1 MNARRLLPAL
11 ALAVLAILSGARVAE
26 AHPLG
31 NFTINHYAGI
41 VVGRSEI
48 SIRWVLDM
56 AEIPAF
62 AARRQI
68 DANRDDAV
76 TPEEISHWLDATL
89 PGLVDVIRLEVN
101 GKTTPLRVL
110 DRNVT
115 FPPGQGGLSTLR
127 LVVNLAAPSPP
138 GAASITFQD
147 TTYPERIGWHEIT
160 ARPSDGVR
168 FASSDVS
175 TATVSDELRRYPA
188 DALTNPVDAR
198 TASVQFEPTTGSGR
212 TPSDVASSSSSG
224 SIVRAPDILADL
236 AGSSL
241 TPITAAFALLLALGL
256 GAVHGISPGH
266 GKTLVAAYLIGNRG
280 SLRQAAWLGVTVAA
294 THTVGVFVL
303 GVVTLVATEAL
314 LPERIV
320 TWLSLASGLLV
331 VGLGGALLWRAWRSA
346 RRHGELA
353 EGTHPHPHPH
363 AHPHP
368 SDHAHD
374 HEHGA
379 GHAAP
384 RLSAVGIAGLGLV
397 GGMVPSASALLVL
410 LVAITTGKIAF
421 GIALIIA
428 FGVGMAGVLAAI
440 SASVVFIR
448 RRLDVEGPSR
458 LRHRLV
464 MTAAAVLPVA
474 SALVVLAI
482 GLVLSVG
489 AARALG

>member
-11 ALAVLAILSGARVAE
+11 VLAILAILSGARAAE

-31 NFTINHYAGI
+31 NFTINHYTGI

-68 DANRDDAV
+68 DANRDDDV

-89 PGLVDVIRLEVN
+89 PGLVDAIRLEVN
-101 GKTTPLRVL
+101 GKTAPLTIL

-127 LVVNLAAPSPP
+127 LVVNLTAPSPP
-138 GAASITFQD
+138 GAGSIALHD

-160 ARPSDGVR
+160 AHPSDGVR
-168 FASSDVS
+168 IAGSDVPS
-175 TATVSDELRRYPA
+175 ASVSDELRRYPA
-188 DALTNPVDAR
+188 DALTNPVDVR
-198 TASVQFEPTTGSGR
+198 TASVQFEPATGSSGP
-212 TPSDVASSSSSG
+212 PSDVASTSTSG
-224 SIVRAPDILADL
+224 PIFRPPDILADL

-241 TPITAAFALLLALGL
+241 TPITAALAILLALGL

-280 SLRQAAWLGVTVAA
+280 SLGQAAWLGVTVAA

-314 LPERIV
+314 IPERII
-320 TWLSLASGLLV
+320 TWLSLGSGLLV
-331 VGLGGALLWRAWRSA
+331 VGLGSMLLWRAWRSG
-346 RRHGELA
+346 RRQGGPA
-353 EGTHPHPHPH
+353 DHPHPHPH
-363 AHPHP
+363 P
-368 SDHAHD
+368 SDLVHE

-379 GHAAP
+379 AHTAP
-384 RLSAVGIAGLGLV
+384 RLSAAGIAGLGLV

-410 LVAITTGKIAF
+410 LVAITTGKIAL
-421 GIALIIA
+421 GIALIVA
-428 FGVGMAGVLAAI
+428 FGVGMAVVLAAI
-440 SASVVFIR
+440 SASVVLVR
-448 RRLDVEGPSR
+448 RRFDVEGASWV
-458 LRHRLV
+458 RHRLV
-464 MTAAAVLPVA
+464 IAAARVLPVA
-474 SALVVLAI
+474 SALVVLGI